1 MLWFISSFFSRKFA
15 LKSIDYFILQKYKKS
30 LLLFSLVFFFFNSI
44 VCRLHT
50 EASHENKVH
59 TLFNDFTY
67 GFIHYN
73 LSYNSINDSLV
84 TLFLVLIPL
93 NMQKYQKIQFCRYT
107 NKLSKHLFIE
117 NKKSTK

>member
-1 MLWFISSFFSRKFA
+1 MVYKLFFQQEVCTQVDRLFYLTEIQKVCYSSRLFFF
-15 LKSIDYFILQKYKKS
+15 
-30 LLLFSLVFFFFNSI
+30 FFFFNSI

-93 NMQKYQKIQFCRYT
+93 NMQKYQKIGIQI
-107 NKLSKHLFIE
+107 N
-117 NKKSTK
+117 

>member
-15 LKSIDYFILQKYKKS
+15 LKSIDYFILQKYKKFVT
-30 LLLFSLVFFFFNSI
+30 LLACFFFNSI

-50 EASHENKVH
+50 EASRENKVH

-93 NMQKYQKIQFCRYT
+93 NMQKYQKIHFCRYT